1 MAKKQKT
8 LTADGTGADAA
19 RMLEHEFIQQMMAV
33 YRADHPQSTEADAAL
48 YERMRLKFHAAC
60 PHLEFDS
67 LDNLPTAKALDL
79 MQRGKTERAGALLEK
94 YYTQQRLVAQGQIH
108 GERSKAGNDA
118 QAMTKLDELPNG
130 HPLKQAVD
138 IPARDRLIREH
149 AQRLLRGH
157 PNLKPADIKRRV
169 GNWAQISPKQ
179 IGRILAP
186 KK

>member
-1 MAKKQKT
+1 MATKQKT

-60 PHLEFDS
+60 PHLEFNS

-79 MQRGKTERAGALLEK
+79 MQRGKTERAGALLEEH
-94 YYTQQRLVAQGQIH
+94 YMQQRLVAQGQIH

-118 QAMTKLDELPNG
+118 QAMVLAAVRTPLISGGLKTVMPRAGAVRDGERRFLDSPGSSLRDVILG
-130 HPLKQAVD
+130 AVAFALD
-138 IPARDRLIREH
+138 DA
-149 AQRLLRGH
+149 G
-157 PNLKPADIKRRV
+157 
-169 GNWAQISPKQ
+169 
-179 IGRILAP
+179 IGVMQ
-186 KK
+186 